1 MNIDFYMNLAIKK
14 AEEALNYDEVPVGAV
29 LINENNNQIISSR
42 HNEITAQNNPL
53 KHAEMLVIEDA
64 FKIIKTKFLENTVI
78 FSTLEPCFLCASA
91 ISEARIKKIY
101 FGAYDEKKG
110 ALENNT
116 KIFNN
121 NKYYKPQVYGGIN
134 EEKCS
139 MLLKEFFIKK
149 RNLN

>member
-1 MNIDFYMNLAIKK
+1 M
-14 AEEALNYDEVPVGAV
+14 E
-29 LINENNNQIISSR
+29 
-42 HNEITAQNNPL
+42 
-53 KHAEMLVIEDA
+53 
-64 FKIIKTKFLENTVI
+64 IIKTKFLENTVI

-121 NKYYKPQVYGGIN
+121 NIVFY
-134 EEKCS
+134 
-139 MLLKEFFIKK
+139 F
-149 RNLN
+149 